1 MDNKN
6 EEQIED
12 AEIVENAEEV
22 KVDIQGPEKEN
33 AAVSQLNLE
42 SLIHRYLKDIEASRQ
57 RVKEKKSMLDAAY
70 ENDAEYAQAMQKVK
84 EANKVKKGIQQKIQT
99 QPAIKMLADEVNNFK
114 EELKDLQQALSQYL
128 RQYEEKTGSRFF
140 TTEEG
145 EMMEIV
151 IVRKLVR
158 KSDKE

>member
-12 AEIVENAEEV
+12 AEIVASEEV
-22 KVDIQGPEKEN
+22 ADTTTQEPEKEN

-42 SLIHRYLKDIEASRQ
+42 SLIHRFLKDIEAARQ
-57 RVKEKKSMLDAAY
+57 RVKEKKTMLDAAY

-84 EANKVKKGIQQKIQT
+84 EANKVKKGIQQKIQQ
-99 QPAIKMLADEVNNFK
+99 QPAIKMLADEVNKQK
-114 EELKDLQQALSQYL
+114 EDLKDLQQGLSQYL

-140 TTEEG
+140 TTEDG

-158 KSDKE
+158 KSEKE

>member
-140 TTEEG
+140 TTEDG